1 MQQFQINHLYEK
13 QTDKNSKNH
22 SKQVLKDN
30 QNLHQKHLQFHP
42 KRKKKKRNTS
52 VQKLNLPVIPNKISG
67 LQGNQHTEKLLVKRF
82 PFQKWI

>member
-42 KRKKKKRNTS
+42 KKEKEEKEHFCS
-52 VQKLNLPVIPNKISG
+52 EIEFAS
-67 LQGNQHTEKLLVKRF
+67 HT
-82 PFQKWI
+82 